1 MLNKMNVYPIV
12 ATSNEKKMNPSKF
25 IFELFVS
32 GDSPI
37 SIRAIAN
44 IKALFEKHLMNQYIL
59 NVIDIFENPEMAV
72 AENVLAIPLL
82 IKKKPLPEIR
92 MIGDFSNSE
101 KVLHEFLIGLT

>member
-1 MLNKMNVYPIV
+1 MNVYPIA
-12 ATSNEKKMNPSKF
+12 ATSNEKKLNPTKF

-32 GDSPI
+32 DNSPN

-44 IKALFEKHLMNQYIL
+44 IKALFEKHLMNQYVL
-59 NVIDIFENPEMAV
+59 KVIDIFENPEMAV
-72 AENVLAIPLL
+72 TENVLAIPLL
-82 IKKKPLPEIR
+82 IKKQPLPEIR